1 MAHQD
6 GQLTRVAFSASE
18 VTDVTEVTTASAAS
32 EVTTASDT
40 SDAARADALRLFDAD
55 TALHAEWI
63 AGLAMNNSAP
73 DEVLRR
79 VFTVDLLPDARYWLV
94 HRKLSPDAARAAVA
108 HRDPQVRGMLA
119 ENPHLPPDQLA
130 VLAEDP
136 DPKVQRFALVM
147 AWEYAV
153 ELPTEVTVRLA
164 SAPEARLRYFATR
177 LPGLPAE
184 TLLSLAEDPDP
195 RVRAAAIGSWSWSRL
210 RPEVRAAAEAE
221 ADPQVRE
228 AIARATHVE
237 APLPATVEDFL
248 AETDEHRRRDAA
260 FTAPLAPALSALL
273 ASHQD
278 DSMRHGAARNPHTPT
293 ALALTLATD
302 PDPSVRLAVSLRADV
317 TEEQRAA
324 IDYTVPPGRHPVPAW
339 VAERFNDPDAL
350 REIAASSHVLL
361 RRGVTCAPKL
371 PSDVV
376 DRLATDDDYYVRLM
390 LCEND
395 RAPHELL
402 VEMFADWNGLSWGSL
417 AYHRNFARPGLARFA
432 NDPNHRLRYA
442 ALFDPSA
449 EPELVERLS
458 HDVNDMVRGHAAAD
472 PRMPF
477 PRLVELLGADGMP
490 RAAARNPALPTELM
504 HQLLDVAG
512 IAHVGR

>member
-1 MAHQD
+1 MALQED
-6 GQLTRVAFSASE
+6 DQLTRVAFSASE
-18 VTDVTEVTTASAAS
+18 VA
-32 EVTTASDT
+32 
-40 SDAARADALRLFDAD
+40 DAARPEALRLLDAD
-55 TALHAEWI
+55 TALHTEWI
-63 AGLAMNNSAP
+63 AGLAVNSAAP

-79 VFTVDLLPDARYWLV
+79 VFTVDPLPDARYWLAY
-94 HRKLSPDAARAAVA
+94 RKLSPHAARAAVA
-108 HRDPQVRGMLA
+108 HRDPQVRGILA
-119 ENPHLPPDQLA
+119 ENPHLPPDELA
-130 VLAEDP
+130 VLTEDP
-136 DPKVQRFALVM
+136 DPKVRRIALVM
-147 AWEYAV
+147 ACEYAV
-153 ELPTEVTVRLA
+153 ELPTELTVRLA
-164 SAPEARLRYFATR
+164 AAPEARLRYFATG
-177 LPGLPAE
+177 LPGLPSE

-195 RVRAAAIGSWSWSRL
+195 RVRAAAIDSWSLPRL
-210 RPEVRAAAEAE
+210 RPEVRAAAEADP
-221 ADPQVRE
+221 DPQVRK
-228 AIARATHVE
+228 AVARATHVDV
-237 APLPATVEDFL
+237 PLPTTVEGFL
-248 AETDEHRRRDAA
+248 SETDERRRRDAA
-260 FTAPLAPALSALL
+260 CTAPLTPALSAFL

-339 VAERFNDPDAL
+339 VEERFDDPDAL

-361 RRGVTCAPKL
+361 RRGVTRAPKL

-376 DRLATDDDYYVRLM
+376 ERLATDDDYFVRLM

-402 VEMFADWNGLSWGSL
+402 VEMFVDWNGLSWGSM

-442 ALFDPSA
+442 ALFDSSA

-458 HDVNDMVRGHAAAD
+458 HDEDDMVRRHAAVD
-472 PRMPF
+472 PRLPF
-477 PRLVELLGADGMP
+477 PRLVELLGANGMP
-490 RAAARNPALPTELM
+490 RAAAQNPALPTELM

-512 IAHVGR
+512 VAHVGR